1 MTPGVQPSSRSGRDR
16 PPRHGRY
23 GRRVSTPPSVD
34 LPDLAER
41 VRVRGAHGPLVG
53 IEAQLPDG
61 VPERTPVLLVPGFTG
76 SKEDFLAI
84 LEPLA
89 VAGHRALAL
98 DLRGQHESPHASDP
112 SAYAFEALAEDL
124 LAVAKA
130 FGDGG
135 PVHLVGHSLGGI
147 LARTA
152 VLAEPGAWASVVL
165 MGSGPAAIPGLRAER
180 LRMLLDALPVM
191 DLAAIWGIARELDAE
206 AGITIPDGEVG
217 AFLQARWHSNCPN
230 GLAAMG
236 EQLLVEPD
244 RTESLRVS
252 GVPALVLFGEDDDA
266 WPPAVQEEMAR
277 ALGAPAVRIAGSA
290 HSPAAE
296 RPEETAAALLAWW
309 DVLPACEDVALG

>member
-1 MTPGVQPSSRSGRDR
+1 M
-16 PPRHGRY
+16 
-23 GRRVSTPPSVD
+23 STPPFVD

-53 IEAQLPDG
+53 IEARPPADAAEG
-61 VPERTPVLLVPGFTG
+61 TPVLLVPGFTG

-89 VAGHRALAL
+89 LAGHRALAL

-112 SAYAFEALAEDL
+112 AAYTFEALAEDL
-124 LAVAKA
+124 LTVAKA

-147 LARTA
+147 VGRAA
-152 VLAEPGAWASVVL
+152 VLAEPAAWASVVL

-191 DLAAIWGIARELDAE
+191 DLAAIWAIARELDAE
-206 AGITIPDGEVG
+206 AGVTLPDGDVG
-217 AFLQARWHSNCPN
+217 AFLHTRWHSNCPN
-230 GLAAMG
+230 GLATMG

-252 GVPALVLFGEDDDA
+252 GVPALVLFGEHDDA
-266 WPPAVQEEMAR
+266 WAPAVQEEMAR
-277 ALGAPAVRIAGSA
+277 ALGAPAVRIAEAG

-296 RPEETAAALLAWW
+296 RPAETAAALTAWW
-309 DVLPACEDVALG
+309 DVLPACEDGALG